1 MKYLVAVKRTRP
13 QIWLMQV
20 WDPFVPTNCLEW
32 PVGDGYHCYLQSS
45 ENKGAT
51 QQWAQWGVSEDQSF
65 SSTPCSRGT
74 ERWCGQLLCSTCCQ
88 CSPCG
93 CSPNYSVCRLKVVSG
108 DWLLFFLGYH
118 LSYACSDPTLFPVW
132 SKVEWISEL
141 KMSQGYIITKQ
152 LGYNI
157 VIFSTLC
164 IIFPIYKW
172 NTKACLMCR
181 QLDNMVK
188 VCKVHRNLWM
198 QILNYS

>member
-1 MKYLVAVKRTRP
+1 
-13 QIWLMQV
+13 
-20 WDPFVPTNCLEW
+20 
-32 PVGDGYHCYLQSS
+32 
-45 ENKGAT
+45 
-51 QQWAQWGVSEDQSF
+51 
-65 SSTPCSRGT
+65 
-74 ERWCGQLLCSTCCQ
+74 
-88 CSPCG
+88 
-93 CSPNYSVCRLKVVSG
+93 
-108 DWLLFFLGYH
+108 
-118 LSYACSDPTLFPVW
+118 
-132 SKVEWISEL
+132 
-141 KMSQGYIITKQ
+141 MSQGYIITKQ